1 MLHNPRNA
9 GEREMSQDRVTDLL
23 AAYFSQPY
31 VDYGDVVIEIKNSGG
46 LTSEEVQKIRSKV
59 LAIDANAMIRHTGS
73 AEDR

>member
-1 MLHNPRNA
+1 MQ
-9 GEREMSQDRVTDLL
+9 EREMSQDRVTDLL

-46 LTSEEVQKIRSKV
+46 LTSEEVQKIRSRV

-73 AEDR
+73 AEDH